1 MRWLKC
7 REVTELYSHSMD
19 RDLPVGQRLSL
30 WVHFSICKWCTRYRE
45 QLQFIRRALRRHP
58 DRLMGQEP
66 SAGLSLQARERLTQ
80 ALREQQKR

>member
-7 REVTELYSHSMD
+7 RDVTELYSLSMD
-19 RDLPVGQRLSL
+19 KDLSVGQRLSL
-30 WVHFSICKWCTRYRE
+30 WAHFSICTFCTRYKQ

-66 SAGLSLQARERLTQ
+66 SAGLPPQVRDRLKET
-80 ALREQQKR
+80 LRQRSKQ